1 MSTAYTVCTDGR
13 EMGKTVDNSVDNVK
27 NSLQI
32 HRFISRV
39 FPGGSPG
46 KMDIPMHKRVN
57 YPQKSVDKMVTENPM
72 KCNK

>member
-1 MSTAYTVCTDGR
+1 MSTPYTECSGGS

-39 FPGGSPG
+39 FPKGNPR
-46 KMDIPMHKRVN
+46 KMDIRVHMQGN
-57 YPQKSVDKMVTENPM
+57 YPQKTVDKMVTGN
-72 KCNK
+72 